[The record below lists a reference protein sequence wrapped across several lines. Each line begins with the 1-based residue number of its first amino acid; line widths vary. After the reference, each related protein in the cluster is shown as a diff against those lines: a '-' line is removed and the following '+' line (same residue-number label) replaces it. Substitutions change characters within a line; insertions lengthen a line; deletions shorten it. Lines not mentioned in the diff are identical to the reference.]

1 MTDLVKALDL
11 IIKTCELWKDY
22 EDRKITKEQ
31 LEQRADVIMHD
42 VTMVYEGSDKKDDP
56 DTKKDYEEL
65 VEQYAKFKEWIKT
78 ADM

>member
-22 EDRKITKEQ
+22 EDRKMTKEQ

-65 VEQYAKFKEWIKT
+65 VERYSKFKEWVKT

>member
-65 VEQYAKFKEWIKT
+65 VKQYAKFKEWIKT